1 MFCYNC
7 GKQIDDKAAFCVF
20 CGADQRE
27 EAIPAAVTAQPMA
40 EPAPQPAP
48 PAAPVVPVEVA
59 PPVSQPVEEP
69 VQPVA
74 PAVPAVSTAP
84 ITPEIPDIPEVPYV
98 PAVPVAATMPEEPVA
113 PVAPAQ
119 PEEPATPAEP
129 TPFVV
134 NIPELKEI
142 PDVPVAPATPAAP
155 VAPVQPVAPAA
166 PAAPVA
172 PIQPVAPAA
181 PAAPVAPVQP
191 VAPATPA
198 APAAPVQPV
207 APAIPAAPVAPPQP
221 VAIATEPMVE
231 EVPEKPRKK
240 KMWILWVVLS
250 VVLVLAAVGAWLYF
264 QWQAE
269 NAHKEALTD
278 LMTVAVEGDFSKIES
293 LAPVDFWDK
302 AGVDKARLAGAG
314 EIWLSEVLPNRL
326 QEIFTKQADVHYDSF
341 GISPE
346 PEILADQAVDDA
358 TKKDL
363 TTILQANYGIPAKR
377 ITDVRYLEIHITLS
391 AAIDKMEHM
400 STCKEKLFMV
410 QMGDTWYPV
419 TIDGAFAVERVVELI
434 QPKLLESEADKRL
447 SGLSPNEDATT
458 GTKKTNATTKK
469 STKTTK
475 K

>member
-7 GKQIDDKAAFCVF
+7 GKRIDDKAAFCVF

-27 EAIPAAVTAQPMA
+27 EAIPAAVTAQPVA
-40 EPAPQPAP
+40 EPVPQPVS
-48 PAAPVVPVEVA
+48 PAAPAVPVEVA
-59 PPVSQPVEEP
+59 PPVPQPVEEP
-69 VQPVA
+69 VQPAA
-74 PAVPAVSTAP
+74 PVVPAVSTAP

-98 PAVPVAATMPEEPVA
+98 PAVPVAATLPEEPVA
-113 PVAPAQ
+113 PVAPSQ
-119 PEEPATPAEP
+119 PEEPAVPAEP
-129 TPFVV
+129 AQPIPFVV
-134 NIPELKEI
+134 TIPEIEEI
-142 PDVPVAPATPAAP
+142 PDVPVAPAAPMGPVVPVQPVAPVAPAAP

-166 PAAPVA
+166 PVAPVA
-172 PIQPVAPAA
+172 PAQPVA
-181 PAAPVAPVQP
+181 PAAPVAPV
-191 VAPATPA
+191 
-198 APAAPVQPV
+198 APVQPV
-207 APAIPAAPVAPPQP
+207 V
-221 VAIATEPMVE
+221 VATEPMAE

-240 KMWILWVVLS
+240 KTWILWMVLS

-278 LMTVAVEGDFSKIES
+278 LMAVAVEGDFSKIES

-302 AGVDKARLAGAG
+302 ADVDKARLAGAG
-314 EIWLSEVLPNRL
+314 EIWLREVLPDRL
-326 QEIFTKQADVHYDSF
+326 QEIFTKQADVYYDSF
-341 GISPE
+341 SISPE

-377 ITDVRYLEIHITLS
+377 ITDVRYLEIYITLS
-391 AAIDKMEHM
+391 ASIDKMEHM

-410 QMGDTWYPV
+410 QMGDNWYPV

-434 QPKLLESEADKRL
+434 QPELIESETDKQL
-447 SGLSPNEDATT
+447 SSLSPSEDKAI
-458 GTKKTNATTKK
+458 GTKKPAKTTKK
-469 STKTTK
+469 SAKTTK